1 MIKIELELRIYSLF
15 RYIVYTA
22 PAFAENA
29 TCTVESIDADS
40 ATVSWPA
47 PSTARFYYIDVG
59 PERLFNSTSN
69 VYSVTGLSPII
80 NYTFTV
86 TVYGNAGSEGN
97 DVECHG
103 KTGLYSQLTSLTSTF
118 HYLRF
123 WTTFQVICIDFPG
136 AQSVCDS
143 ELFY

>member
-1 MIKIELELRIYSLF
+1 MYLGIYTLF

-59 PERLFNSTSN
+59 SEKSSNSTSN
-69 VYSVTGLSPII
+69 IHTVTDLDPITY
-80 NYTFTV
+80 YTFTV
-86 TVYGNAGSEGN
+86 TVYGNAGITGN
-97 DVECHG
+97 HVECHG
-103 KTGLYSQLTSLTSTF
+103 KTGLFLMYCNYPIAPLL
-118 HYLRF
+118 
-123 WTTFQVICIDFPG
+123 I
-136 AQSVCDS
+136 
-143 ELFY
+143 

>member
-1 MIKIELELRIYSLF
+1 MYTIF
-15 RYIVYTA
+15 RYIVHTV

-59 PERLFNSTSN
+59 SGKSSNSTSN
-69 VYSVTGLSPII
+69 IHTVAGLDPIT

-97 DVECHG
+97 SVECHG
-103 KTGLYSQLTSLTSTF
+103 KTGL
-118 HYLRF
+118 
-123 WTTFQVICIDFPG
+123 
-136 AQSVCDS
+136 
-143 ELFY
+143 

>member
-1 MIKIELELRIYSLF
+1 LIKIELELRIYSLF

-47 PSTARFYYIDVG
+47 LSTAWIYYIDIG
-59 PERLFNSTSN
+59 SGKSSNSTSN
-69 VYSVTGLSPII
+69 IYAVTGLSPIT

-86 TVYGNAGSEGN
+86 TAYGNAGSVGN
-97 DVECHG
+97 SVECHG
-103 KTGLYSQLTSLTSTF
+103 KTGLYLQLT
-118 HYLRF
+118 
-123 WTTFQVICIDFPG
+123 
-136 AQSVCDS
+136 
-143 ELFY
+143 

>member
-1 MIKIELELRIYSLF
+1 M
-15 RYIVYTA
+15 
-22 PAFAENA
+22 
-29 TCTVESIDADS
+29 ESIDADS

-69 VYSVTGLSPII
+69 VYSVTGLSPIT

-97 DVECHG
+97 SVECHG

-123 WTTFQVICIDFPG
+123 WVTFKVICKDFPD
-136 AQSVCDS
+136 ARSLCDS
-143 ELFY
+143 QLFY